1 MPKFLSMMLMI
12 KNGNVEKLRKKTIV
26 HNVTKKDSTDCA
38 VEPVIDKI
46 YTSNFYPTIAG
57 SLFYQDH

>member
-1 MPKFLSMMLMI
+1 MPEFLSMMLMI
-12 KNGNVEKLRKKTIV
+12 KNGNVEKLREKTIV

-46 YTSNFYPTIAG
+46 YRSNFYPTTVG
-57 SLFYQDH
+57 SLLYPGH

>member
-1 MPKFLSMMLMI
+1 MLMI